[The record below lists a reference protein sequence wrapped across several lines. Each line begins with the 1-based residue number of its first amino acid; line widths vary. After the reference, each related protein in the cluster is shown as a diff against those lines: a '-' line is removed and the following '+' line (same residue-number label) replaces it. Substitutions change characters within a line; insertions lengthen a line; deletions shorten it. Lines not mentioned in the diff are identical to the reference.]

1 MAKIQPFELYTE
13 DYENW
18 FERNRNL
25 YISELNLLKELLKDF
40 RFERGFEV
48 GIGSGRFAKPL
59 GVQYGVDP
67 SPSMLKITKQRGLKV
82 ALGIAEKL
90 PVKSSAVDFSLMVT
104 TICFVDDPAASLRE
118 VERITKKGGRFLI
131 GFVDKNSFLGR
142 IYERKRP
149 FSRFY
154 KPATFF
160 STEEILKL
168 VEENTKFKLLKGG
181 QTIFSTE
188 NRVYPPKGG
197 YGEGAFVGL
206 LFEKV

>member
-1 MAKIQPFELYTE
+1 MAKVQPFELYTE

-25 YISELNLLKELLKDF
+25 YLSELNLLKELL
-40 RFERGFEV
+40 RGFEFQKGIEV

-59 GVQYGVDP
+59 GVQYGIDP
-67 SPSMLKITKQRGLKV
+67 SPKMLKIAKKRGLKV
-82 ALGIAEKL
+82 ALGVAENL
-90 PVKSSAVDFSLMVT
+90 PLKSSIADFTLMVT
-104 TICFVDDPAASLRE
+104 TICFVDDPIASLKE
-118 VERITKKGGRFLI
+118 IDRITKGGGRFLI
-131 GFVDKNSFLGR
+131 GFVDKNSFLGKL
-142 IYERKRP
+142 YEKKKP

-160 STEEILKL
+160 SSEEILKL
-168 VEENTKFKLLKGG
+168 TEENTSFKLIRAG

-188 NRVYPPKGG
+188 NRIYPPKEG

-206 LFEKV
+206 LFKKV